1 MPERSEPV
9 CTVYGGHAAIFPKNG
24 RRIACRIKHVW
35 PRTKHGLAGL
45 VVNVYM
51 SVNNELETGMLAVI
65 ATLNFIIN
73 IAWFLVIASAIFSWL
88 YAFNVIN
95 VNNNAINMIGRSL
108 YQLTEPLYRPIRRM
122 LPDMGGVDLSPLVVL
137 VILYFIWYF
146 LNTTVA
152 AALLS

>member
-1 MPERSEPV
+1 MPERGEPV
-9 CTVYGGHAAIFPKNG
+9 SILMNGHTAIFPDNG
-24 RRIACRIKHVW
+24 SYPAVLNMFGPSR
-35 PRTKHGLAGL
+35 KHGLAGL
-45 VVNVYM
+45 AVNVYM

-108 YQLTEPLYRPIRRM
+108 YQLTEPLYRPIRNV
-122 LPDMGGVDLSPLVVL
+122 LPNMGGVDLSPLVVL
-137 VILYFIWYF
+137 VILYFLWYF

>member
-1 MPERSEPV
+1 MPECGKPV
-9 CTVYGGHAAIFPKNG
+9 CALKDGHAAIFPNNG
-24 RRIACRIKHVW
+24 RLSRRIKHVW
-35 PRTKHGLAGL
+35 PIAKRGLAGL
-45 VVNVYM
+45 VGNVYM

-108 YQLTEPLYRPIRRM
+108 YQLTEPLYRPIRNV
-122 LPDMGGVDLSPLVVL
+122 LPNMGGVDLSPLVVL
-137 VILYFIWYF
+137 VILYFLWYL
-146 LNTTVA
+146 LNTTIA